1 METTEKKL
9 SLVER
14 FNQVGEPP
22 NARWAENHPGEK
34 YYPNHYEMGRELA
47 ALLQSEAEDCLIDQ
61 HKELLAEYRK
71 HFNWDMPSWSLRAS
85 WELTADTFVKCED
98 LDELKEYLNKD
109 KDLEVPD
116 ASDVCVED
124 GYLLHMF
131 PQCYLTCL
139 KLKEKSSYSLVL
151 NVECEKEQE
160 GIAAAITDLI
170 NQSSKGLK
178 VVSCTQAT

>member
-22 NARWAENHPGEK
+22 SARWVERHPGEK
-34 YYPNHYEMGRELA
+34 YYANRVDMTEELRT
-47 ALLQSEAEDCLIDQ
+47 LLELEVEDCLMDHHQ
-61 HKELLAEYRK
+61 EPLAEYK
-71 HFNWDMPSWSLRAS
+71 KYLDWDPFGRSTSAS
-85 WELTADTFVKCED
+85 WTLFAETFVECDD
-98 LDELKEYLNKD
+98 LNELKEYLNKD
-109 KDLEVPD
+109 KELEVPYAD
-116 ASDVCVED
+116 DVCIDD
-124 GYLLHMF
+124 GSTTWLNPHCHLSG
-131 PQCYLTCL
+131 L

-151 NVECEKEQE
+151 NIESVEQE

-170 NQSSKGLK
+170 NQSTSGMK

>member
-14 FNQVGEPP
+14 FNQVEEPP
-22 NARWAENHPGEK
+22 SKRWVENHPGET
-34 YYPNHYEMGRELA
+34 YYPNRLDMQWELA
-47 ALLQSEAEDCLIDQ
+47 ELLEDELRDNFTDKK
-61 HKELLAEYRK
+61 KELIAEYRK

-109 KDLEVPD
+109 KDLEIPD

-124 GYLLHMF
+124 GCLLHMF
-131 PQCYLTCL
+131 PQCHLTGL
-139 KLKEKSSYSLVL
+139 KLKERSSYSLVL

-170 NQSSKGLK
+170 N
-178 VVSCTQAT
+178 